1 MQPFYGGA
9 RITLFSIKVSM
20 EDLQTIND
28 IINGAVKDSSYVTV
42 LISSGVFILYTL
54 IIKVVELFKAKDRN
68 KPIIE
73 MASAIKEVS
82 ENVVKLNQV
91 LDKTIQDAE
100 TKEASRINNIIL
112 TAFNSFKAALLD
124 QCIDIVIYNH
134 IETTRD
140 NVKQTIYKTTST
152 EYYKLYSIFS
162 AYEHDSVNV
171 ATKIKEEWIDD
182 ITNECLKI
190 IYDGAEA
197 TLRIRQLNNKLNLII
212 EEYSIYIKNKV
223 FNH

>member
-1 MQPFYGGA
+1 MFYYKSMDD
-9 RITLFSIKVSM
+9 LKVAH
-20 EDLQTIND
+20 D
-28 IINGAVKDSSYVTV
+28 IIDSAVKDSSYMTV

-68 KPIIE
+68 KPLIE

-91 LDKTIQDAE
+91 LDKTIQNAE
-100 TKEASRINNIIL
+100 TKEGTKINNIIV
-112 TAFNSFKAALLD
+112 TAFSSFKSALLD
-124 QCIDIVIYNH
+124 QCIDIVIHNH
-134 IETTRD
+134 IENNKD
-140 NVKQTIYKTTST
+140 QVKQTIYKTAST
-152 EYYKLYSIFS
+152 EYYRLYSIFS

-171 ATKIKEEWIDD
+171 ATKIKEEWIDS
-182 ITNECLKI
+182 ITDECLSI
-190 IYDGAEA
+190 IYDGADTA
-197 TLRIRQLNNKLNLII
+197 FRIRRLNNRLTLII

>member
-1 MQPFYGGA
+1 
-9 RITLFSIKVSM
+9 M

-28 IINGAVKDSSYVTV
+28 IINGAVKNSSYITV

-54 IIKVVELFKAKDRN
+54 IIKVVDLFKAKDRN

-100 TKEASRINNIIL
+100 TKEAGRINNIIL

-134 IETTRD
+134 IETTKD
-140 NVKQTIYKTTST
+140 NVKQTVYKTTST

>member
-1 MQPFYGGA
+1 
-9 RITLFSIKVSM
+9 M

-28 IINGAVKDSSYVTV
+28 IINGAVKDSSYITV

-54 IIKVVELFKAKDRN
+54 IIKVVDLFKAKDRN

-100 TKEASRINNIIL
+100 TKEASRINNIII
-112 TAFNSFKAALLD
+112 TSFNSFKAALLD
-124 QCIDIVIYNH
+124 QCIDIVIHNH
-134 IETTRD
+134 IETTKD

-152 EYYKLYSIFS
+152 EYYKLYSILS

-171 ATKIKEEWIDD
+171 STKIKEEWIDEVTD
-182 ITNECLKI
+182 ECITIMYNGNDAL
-190 IYDGAEA
+190 
-197 TLRIRQLNNKLNLII
+197 TRIRQLNRKLGLISK
-212 EEYSIYIKNKV
+212 EYSIYLKNKIL
-223 FNH
+223 NH

>member
-1 MQPFYGGA
+1 
-9 RITLFSIKVSM
+9 M

-28 IINGAVKDSSYVTV
+28 IINGAVKNSSYITV

-54 IIKVVELFKAKDRN
+54 IIKVVDLFKAKDRN

-100 TKEASRINNIIL
+100 TKEAGRINNIIL
-112 TAFNSFKAALLD
+112 TAFNSFKAALLN
-124 QCIDIVIYNH
+124 QCIDIIIYNH
-134 IETTRD
+134 IETTKD

-152 EYYKLYSIFS
+152 EYYKLYSILS